1 MPLVGGAGF
10 GEWLEEDESDK
21 TRGGPKLPSDAPYRK
36 TVVAF
41 ILIRWVEF
49 ARIEIQVVT
58 PGRRAHSTGPQVA
71 IGTVIV

>member
-1 MPLVGGAGF
+1 MPIMWATTVAKNVNDPGNTNLHRRLTDQTPHW
-10 GEWLEEDESDK
+10 E
-21 TRGGPKLPSDAPYRK
+21 P
-36 TVVAF
+36 VVAF